1 MLHYIYNAHHLTSC
15 GTLCDLHATV
25 SLLFLQAIFAPF
37 LLLTLPVAIPAG
49 FVLASLLVGG
59 CILKSFCVVL
69 TPLLWPLWFLCAW

>member
-1 MLHYIYNAHHLTSC
+1 M
-15 GTLCDLHATV
+15 
-25 SLLFLQAIFAPF
+25 QAIFAPF

>member
-1 MLHYIYNAHHLTSC
+1 M
-15 GTLCDLHATV
+15 V
-25 SLLFLQAIFAPF
+25 SLLLLQAIFAPF